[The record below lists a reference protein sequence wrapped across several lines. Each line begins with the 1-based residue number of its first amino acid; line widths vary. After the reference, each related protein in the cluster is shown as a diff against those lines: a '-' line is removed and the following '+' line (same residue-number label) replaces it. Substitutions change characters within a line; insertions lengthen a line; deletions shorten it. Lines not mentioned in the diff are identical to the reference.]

1 MAAERPPGRMA
12 ASIGGGMAGPP
23 GYRRAMPRPRILVT
37 CSLNDHEAA
46 TRTLVGYCDPVH
58 AAGGLPLVAPAFTDP
73 ATVDAALAAVAGVL
87 LIGGP
92 DYHPDAY
99 GGRPQPADQLMDR
112 RRHDADL
119 LLARTAL
126 ARWLPVFGICGGL
139 QLLVIARGGALIQ
152 DLPSD
157 LPAAIPHTA
166 TGEGICT
173 HPVAVVPGS
182 RLAGLV
188 GAGPLS
194 VNSYHHQAALPGR
207 TGGLVVS
214 ATAPDGVIEAVED
227 PALPFCLGVQWH
239 PERLADQPASRALFA
254 GLVAAARLH
263 AG

>member
-1 MAAERPPGRMA
+1 MG
-12 ASIGGGMAGPP
+12 GPP
-23 GYRRAMPRPRILVT
+23 GYRRGMPRPRILVS

-46 TRTLVGYCDPVH
+46 TRTLVGYCDPIH
-58 AAGGLPLVAPAFTDP
+58 AAGGLPLIAPAFIDP
-73 ATVDAALAAVAGVL
+73 ATVEEALAAVTGVL

-99 GGRPQPADQLMDR
+99 DGRPQPPAQLMDR

-119 LLARTAL
+119 LLARAAL
-126 ARWLPVFGICGGL
+126 ARRLPVLGICGGL

-152 DLPSD
+152 DIPSD
-157 LPAAIPHTA
+157 LPTAIPHSA
-166 TGEGICT
+166 AGENVCS
-173 HPVAVVPGS
+173 HPVAVVAGS
-182 RLAGLV
+182 QLARLV
-188 GAGPLS
+188 GAGPLI

-227 PALPFCLGVQWH
+227 PTLPFCLGVQWH

-254 GLVAAARLH
+254 ALTAAAGAR
-263 AG
+263 